1 MNDSISHEGL
11 KRLVNLELSRLG
23 LTDPVE
29 ATRVMQGKVGAYDTD
44 GRAISAGINCYF
56 SRNVTREH

>member
-23 LTDPVE
+23 PTDPVE
-29 ATRVMQGKVGAYDTD
+29 AHRILKGMVGAYDQD
-44 GRAISAGINCYF
+44 DYRRYQPLFFEVSGPGC
-56 SRNVTREH
+56 